1 MRLNESTAI
10 STAHVLLVPY
20 DRRHVLTYHQWM
32 EDPAIREATASDRL
46 TLDAEYENQASW
58 RASHDKLTF
67 IICQP
72 TTTTTAAPA
81 DHVRSGEADA
91 PARMVGDVNLFL
103 YPYDDDDDED
113 DGGREDE
120 GQAAVA
126 AEEKP
131 PPAYVAEI
139 DVMVAAPQH
148 RGKGVGGAAV
158 AALLRYVRRNLDG
171 ILGEQQQQQHLRGSS
186 SSGMASSAAAAA
198 AATTIDE
205 TTASSSSSLR
215 LFMAK
220 IKADNGASIALFR
233 RLGFEQVGPVNYFG
247 EVKMVLRDVDGAAA
261 AGGPP
266 PPPGYRELEYRRSS
280 EGDA

>member
-72 TTTTTAAPA
+72 TTTTA

-103 YPYDDDDDED
+103 YPYEDDDGED
-113 DGGREDE
+113 DGGGEDE

-171 ILGEQQQQQHLRGSS
+171 ILGEQQQQHLRGSSSS
-186 SSGMASSAAAAA
+186 SSGMASSAAAA

-247 EVKMVLRDVDGAAA
+247 EVKMVLRDVDGAVA

-266 PPPGYRELEYRRSS
+266 PPPGYRELEYRRGP